1 MTDFGRIL
9 ADLNA
14 VGLRYVVIGGIALVR
29 HGVVRATRDVDVMA
43 DPTDAT
49 MVALR
54 RLVDEWSA
62 TRPDGTPV
70 GDRDLVAGRAAHLS
84 STHGQLDVL
93 PPPRSVTFEDLAA
106 RAEQRL
112 VDGTVAP
119 ICSLA
124 DLVSLKRIAGRPRD
138 IADLA
143 DLEVAHGELP
153 GD

>member
-1 MTDFGRIL
+1 MI
-9 ADLNA
+9 
-14 VGLRYVVIGGIALVR
+14 
-29 HGVVRATRDVDVMA
+29 A

-49 MVALR
+49 VAALR

-70 GDRDLVAGRAAHLS
+70 ADRDLVAGRAAHLIGP
-84 STHGQLDVL
+84 HGQLDVL
-93 PPPRSVTFEDLAA
+93 PPSRCLTFDDLAA
-106 RAEQRL
+106 RAEERL

-138 IADLA
+138 LADLA
-143 DLEVAHGELP
+143 DLEAAHGDLP
-153 GD
+153 GS